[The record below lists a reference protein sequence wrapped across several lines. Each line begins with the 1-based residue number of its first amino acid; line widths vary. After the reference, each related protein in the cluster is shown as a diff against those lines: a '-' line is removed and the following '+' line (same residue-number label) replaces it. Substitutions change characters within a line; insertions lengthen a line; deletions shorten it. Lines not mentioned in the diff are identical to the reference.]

1 MEKSSWTDRVLNA
14 VSYGVKEGRDILLT
28 IKRGTAN
35 WTGHMVCRDCLLKD
49 VIDGKIEGRI

>member
-1 MEKSSWTDRVLNA
+1 MLNA